1 MWHKDSRGN
10 WYMAE
15 NEDPGV
21 CGNTSL
27 KSGGFSGGEAA
38 SVDAFNLGTGSS
50 IYLFSSIA
58 RGA

>member
-15 NEDPGV
+15 KEDPGES
-21 CGNTSL
+21 GKNPL
-27 KSGGFSGGEAA
+27 KSGGFSGIGAA

-50 IYLFSSIA
+50 IYLFSLIA